1 MNSLPI
7 DDVLPALRDA
17 LANRHE
23 AVLEA
28 PPGAGK
34 TTRVPLAL
42 LNEPWLAGQT
52 ILMLEPRRLAARAA
66 AERLASELGEKVG
79 ETVGYRIRL
88 DSKVGP
94 NTRIEVVTEGILT
107 RRLQDDP
114 ALDGVGLL
122 IFDEYHERSL
132 DADLALAL
140 SLNGRDL
147 FRDEQPLKI
156 LLMSATLE
164 GERLAGLLDDAPI
177 LRSEGRMF
185 PVQMRWG
192 RPYQVGEFI
201 EPRLVQTIL
210 DALQDE
216 TGSVLVFLPGQAEIR
231 RVNQQL
237 ADALGDRSD
246 VLLCP
251 LHGEL
256 DLNAQRAAID
266 PAPAGK
272 RKVVLATNIAE
283 TSLTINGVRVVIDA
297 GLARVP
303 RFDPG
308 SGMTRLDTQRISR
321 ASATQR
327 AGRAGRLEPGV
338 CYRLWSE
345 DQHEGLAAYGS
356 AEILAA
362 DLAGLALQ
370 LARWGVTPA
379 QLVWLDVPPTAA
391 YAQAQDLLQRLGAL
405 NDDKLTAHGQK
416 MAELPAHPRI
426 AHLLLRGQD
435 LGLAVTACD
444 VAALLGERD
453 ILRGGGADL
462 HSRLALLSGEER
474 ARGSQGGVQRAK
486 QLARQYRGY
495 LRGRATQPV
504 ADPEHPRWLGALN
517 DDKLTAHG
525 QKMAELPAHP
535 RIAHLLLRG
544 QDLGLAATACDVAA
558 LLGERDILRGGGA
571 DLHSRLALLSG
582 EERARGTQG
591 GVQRAKQLA
600 RQYRGYL
607 RGRAT
612 QPVADPEHPRWLGAL
627 LALAYPDRVAQQ
639 RRPGGAEYRLANG
652 RAAVFA
658 EADSLMKQAW
668 LVIADLGSRQGQRE
682 ERIYL
687 AADFDPTLFDTV
699 LAEQVRNVDQ
709 LDWDERE
716 GVLRAERQRK
726 VGELVLSREPLS
738 GLDENAR
745 SQALVNLVRRKGL
758 ELLPWTPELR
768 QWQARVRLLRELDT
782 GKTSEWPDVSDS
794 ALLASLEHWLMPYL
808 GKVSRLSHFANLDI
822 SSYLHNL
829 LPWPLPQRLDELAP
843 QHLKVPSG
851 SSVRLDYSEHP
862 PILAVR
868 LQELFGLADTPR
880 IAGGRQVVKLHLL
893 SPARRPVQ
901 VTQDLANFWRST
913 YAEVKKDLKGRY
925 PKHYWPDDPLVA
937 EATAR
942 IKPRK

>member
-1 MNSLPI
+1 MICLPI
-7 DDVLPALRDA
+7 DEVLPALRQA
-17 LANRHE
+17 LRERHE

-42 LNEPWLAGQT
+42 LNEPWLAGQK
-52 ILMLEPRRLAARAA
+52 IVMLEPRRLAARAA

-107 RRLQDDP
+107 RRLQHDP
-114 ALDGVGLL
+114 ALEGVGLL
-122 IFDEYHERSL
+122 IFDEFHERSL

-140 SLNGRDL
+140 SLNGREL
-147 FRDEQPLKI
+147 FRDEQPLKL

-164 GERLAGLLDDAPI
+164 GERLSSVLDNAPVV
-177 LRSEGRMF
+177 RSEGRMY
-185 PVQMRWG
+185 PVALRWG
-192 RPYQVGEFI
+192 RPFVPGEFI
-201 EPRLVQTIL
+201 EPRVVQTVL
-210 DALQDE
+210 DAINDE
-216 TGSVLVFLPGQAEIR
+216 SGSLLVFLPGQAEIR

-237 ADALGDRSD
+237 AEALGSRSD
-246 VLLCP
+246 ILLCP

-256 DLNAQRAAID
+256 DLAAQRAAIE
-266 PAPAGK
+266 PAASGV

-283 TSLTINGVRVVIDA
+283 TSLTIDGVRVVIDA

-345 DQHEGLAAYGS
+345 DQHAQLAAYGS
-356 AEILAA
+356 AEILQA

-370 LARWGVTPA
+370 LARWGVTPHE
-379 QLVWLDVPPTAA
+379 LVWLDVPPAA
-391 YAQAQDLLQRLGAL
+391 SYAQAQQLLERLGAL
-405 NDDKLTAHGQK
+405 SNGKLTPHGEV

-426 AHLLLRGQD
+426 AHLLLRGQA
-435 LGLAVTACD
+435 LGLADMACD

-453 ILRGGGADL
+453 ILRGAGADV
-462 HSRLALLSGEER
+462 HSRLALLSGESR
-474 ARGSQGGVQRAK
+474 AARGGQGGVQRAK
-486 QLARQYRGY
+486 QLARQYRGM
-495 LRGRATQPV
+495 LRGKATQPV
-504 ADPEHPRWLGALN
+504 ADP
-517 DDKLTAHG
+517 D
-525 QKMAELPAHP
+525 
-535 RIAHLLLRG
+535 
-544 QDLGLAATACDVAA
+544 
-558 LLGERDILRGGGA
+558 
-571 DLHSRLALLSG
+571 
-582 EERARGTQG
+582 
-591 GVQRAKQLA
+591 
-600 RQYRGYL
+600 
-607 RGRAT
+607 
-612 QPVADPEHPRWLGAL
+612 HPRWLGAL

-639 RRPGGAEYRLANG
+639 RKSGGAEYRLANG
-652 RAAVFA
+652 RAALFGEV
-658 EADSLMKQAW
+658 DGLMKQPW

-687 AADFDPTLFDTV
+687 AAEFDPV
-699 LAEQVRNVDQ
+699 LLDGVLSEQVSVVDQ

-726 VGELVLSREPLS
+726 VGELVLSREPLT
-738 GLDENAR
+738 GLDEAAR
-745 SQALVNLVRRKGL
+745 TQALVSLVRRKGL

-768 QWQARVRLLRELDT
+768 QWQARVALLRQLDIESQ
-782 GKTSEWPDVSDS
+782 GQSEWPDVSDA
-794 ALLASLEHWLMPYL
+794 ALLATLEEWLAPYL
-808 GKVSRLSHFANLDI
+808 GRVTRLSHFANLDL
-822 SSYLHNL
+822 SSIVRNVLK
-829 LPWPLPQRLDELAP
+829 WPLPQRLDELAP
-843 QHLKVPSG
+843 HHITVPSG

-868 LQELFGLADTPR
+868 LQELFGLSDTPR
-880 IAGGRQVVKLHLL
+880 IAGGRQTVKLHLL

-937 EATAR
+937 QATAR
-942 IKPRK
+942 IKPRKG

>member
-1 MNSLPI
+1 MICLPI
-7 DDVLPALRDA
+7 DEVLPALRQA
-17 LANRHE
+17 LRERHE

-42 LNEPWLAGQT
+42 LNEPWLAGQK
-52 ILMLEPRRLAARAA
+52 IVMLEPRRLAARAA

-88 DSKVGP
+88 DSTVGP

-107 RRLQDDP
+107 RRLQHDP
-114 ALDGVGLL
+114 ALEGVGLL
-122 IFDEYHERSL
+122 IFDEFHERSL

-140 SLNGRDL
+140 SLNGREL
-147 FRDEQPLKI
+147 FRDEQPLKL

-164 GERLAGLLDDAPI
+164 GERLSSVLDNAPVV
-177 LRSEGRMF
+177 RSEGRMY
-185 PVQMRWG
+185 PVALRWG
-192 RPYQVGEFI
+192 RPFVPGEFI
-201 EPRLVQTIL
+201 EPRVVQTVL
-210 DALQDE
+210 DAINDE
-216 TGSVLVFLPGQAEIR
+216 SGSLLVFLPGQAEIR

-237 ADALGDRSD
+237 AEALGSRSD
-246 VLLCP
+246 ILLCP

-256 DLNAQRAAID
+256 DLAAQRAAIE
-266 PAPAGK
+266 PAASGV

-283 TSLTINGVRVVIDA
+283 TSLTIDGVRVVIDA

-345 DQHEGLAAYGS
+345 DQHAQLAAYGS
-356 AEILAA
+356 AEILQA

-370 LARWGVTPA
+370 LARWGVTPHE
-379 QLVWLDVPPTAA
+379 LVWLDVPPAA
-391 YAQAQDLLQRLGAL
+391 SYAQAQQLLERLGAL
-405 NDDKLTAHGQK
+405 SNGKLTPHGEA

-426 AHLLLRGQD
+426 AHLLLRGQA
-435 LGLAVTACD
+435 LGLADMACD

-453 ILRGGGADL
+453 ILRGAGADV
-462 HSRLALLSGEER
+462 HSRLALLSGESR
-474 ARGSQGGVQRAK
+474 AARGGQGGVQRAK
-486 QLARQYRGY
+486 QLARQYRGM
-495 LRGRATQPV
+495 LRGKATQPV
-504 ADPEHPRWLGALN
+504 ADP
-517 DDKLTAHG
+517 D
-525 QKMAELPAHP
+525 
-535 RIAHLLLRG
+535 
-544 QDLGLAATACDVAA
+544 
-558 LLGERDILRGGGA
+558 
-571 DLHSRLALLSG
+571 
-582 EERARGTQG
+582 
-591 GVQRAKQLA
+591 
-600 RQYRGYL
+600 
-607 RGRAT
+607 
-612 QPVADPEHPRWLGAL
+612 HPRWLGAL

-639 RRPGGAEYRLANG
+639 RKSGGAEYRLANG
-652 RAAVFA
+652 RAALFGEV
-658 EADSLMKQAW
+658 DGLMKQPW

-687 AADFDPTLFDTV
+687 AAEFDPV
-699 LAEQVRNVDQ
+699 LLDGVLSEQVSVVDQ

-726 VGELVLSREPLS
+726 VGELVLSREPLT
-738 GLDENAR
+738 GLDEAAR
-745 SQALVNLVRRKGL
+745 IQALVSLVRRKGL

-768 QWQARVRLLRELDT
+768 QWQARVALLRQLDIESQ
-782 GKTSEWPDVSDS
+782 GQSEWPDVSDA
-794 ALLASLEHWLMPYL
+794 ALLATLEEWLAPYL
-808 GKVSRLSHFANLDI
+808 GRVTRLSHFANLDL
-822 SSYLHNL
+822 SSIVRNVLK
-829 LPWPLPQRLDELAP
+829 WPLPQRLDELAP
-843 QHLKVPSG
+843 HHITVPSG

-868 LQELFGLADTPR
+868 LQELFGLSDTPR
-880 IAGGRQVVKLHLL
+880 IAGGRQTVKLHLL

-937 EATAR
+937 QATAR
-942 IKPRK
+942 IKPRKG

>member
-1 MNSLPI
+1 MISLPI
-7 DDVLPALRDA
+7 DAVVPDLRQA
-17 LANRHE
+17 LATRHE

-42 LNEPWLAGQT
+42 LDEPWLAGQS

-88 DSKVGP
+88 ESRVGP
-94 NTRIEVVTEGILT
+94 KTRIEVVTEGILT
-107 RRLQDDP
+107 RRLQEDP
-114 ALDGVGLL
+114 ALEGVGLL
-122 IFDEYHERSL
+122 IFDEFHERSL

-140 SLNGRDL
+140 TLNGREL
-147 FRDEQPLKI
+147 FRDEQPLKV

-164 GERLAGLLDDAPI
+164 GEKLSTLLDDAPVVS
-177 LRSEGRMF
+177 SEGRMY
-185 PVQMRWG
+185 PVTQRWG
-192 RPYQVGEFI
+192 RPFQVGEYI
-201 EPRLVQTIL
+201 EPRVVDSVLQAL
-210 DALQDE
+210 DDE
-216 TGSVLVFLPGQAEIR
+216 PGSLLVFLPGQAEIR
-231 RVNQQL
+231 RVHQQL
-237 ADALGDRSD
+237 LEALAGRPGI
-246 VLLCP
+246 LLCP

-256 DLNAQRAAID
+256 DLSAQRAAIE
-266 PAPAGK
+266 PAPPGM

-283 TSLTINGVRVVIDA
+283 TSLTIDGVRVVIDA

-345 DQHEGLAAYGS
+345 AQHEQLAAYGS
-356 AEILAA
+356 AEILQA

-370 LARWGVTPA
+370 LARWGVTPN
-379 QLVWLDVPPTAA
+379 QLRWLDIPPAAA
-391 YAQAQDLLQRLGAL
+391 YAQALDLLTRLGAL
-405 NDDKLTAHGQK
+405 APGAQGTLTAHGQA

-435 LGLAVTACD
+435 LGLANMACD

-462 HSRLALLSGEER
+462 HSRLALLSGESR
-474 ARGSQGGVQRAK
+474 AAKGGQGGVQRAR

-495 LRGRATQPV
+495 LRGKATAAV
-504 ADPEHPRWLGALN
+504 ADP
-517 DDKLTAHG
+517 D
-525 QKMAELPAHP
+525 
-535 RIAHLLLRG
+535 
-544 QDLGLAATACDVAA
+544 
-558 LLGERDILRGGGA
+558 
-571 DLHSRLALLSG
+571 
-582 EERARGTQG
+582 
-591 GVQRAKQLA
+591 
-600 RQYRGYL
+600 
-607 RGRAT
+607 
-612 QPVADPEHPRWLGAL
+612 HPRWLGAL

-639 RRPGGAEYRLANG
+639 RGAGGAQYRLANG
-652 RAAVFA
+652 RAAQFGEVDA
-658 EADSLMKQAW
+658 LMKEPW
-668 LVIADLGSRQGQRE
+668 LVVADLGSRQGQRE

-687 AADFDPTLFDTV
+687 AAEFDPALFDGV
-699 LAEQVRNVDQ
+699 LAEQVSCVDL

-726 VGELVLSREPLS
+726 VGELVLSSEPLT
-738 GLDENAR
+738 GLDESAR
-745 SQALVNLVRRKGL
+745 GRALLNLVRRKGL

-768 QWQARVRLLRELDT
+768 QWQARVSLLRQLDLSAQSQ
-782 GKTSEWPDVSDS
+782 SEWPDVSDA
-794 ALLASLEHWLMPYL
+794 ALLASLEDWLLPYL
-808 GKVSRLSHFANLDI
+808 GKVTRLSHFAQLDL
-822 SSYLHNL
+822 SSILRNH
-829 LPWPLPQRLDELAP
+829 LPWPLPQRLDEWAP
-843 QHLKVPSG
+843 SHLLVPSG
-851 SSVRLDYSEHP
+851 SSIRLDYSEQP

-868 LQELFGLADTPR
+868 LQELFGLAQTPR
-880 IAGGRQVVKLHLL
+880 IAAGRQEVKLHLL

-901 VTQDLANFWRST
+901 VTQDLANFWRTT

-942 IKPRK
+942 AKPRK

>member
-1 MNSLPI
+1 MISLPI
-7 DDVLPALRDA
+7 DNVLPALRQA
-17 LANRHE
+17 LGQRHE
-23 AVLEA
+23 VVLEA

-42 LNEPWLAGQT
+42 LDEPWLAGQR

-66 AERLASELGEKVG
+66 AERLASELGESVG

-94 NTRIEVVTEGILT
+94 RTRIEVVTEGILT
-107 RRLQDDP
+107 RRLQEDP

-122 IFDEYHERSL
+122 IFDEFHERSL

-147 FRDEQPLKI
+147 LRDEPPLKI
-156 LLMSATLE
+156 MLMSATLE
-164 GERLAGLLDDAPI
+164 GERLSALLGDAPVVS
-177 LRSEGRMF
+177 SEGRMY
-185 PVQMRWG
+185 PVDVRWG
-192 RPYQVGEFI
+192 RPFQPGEFI
-201 EPRLVQTIL
+201 EPRVVDTVHQ
-210 DALQDE
+210 ALADE
-216 TGSVLVFLPGQAEIR
+216 PGSLLVFLPGQAEIR
-231 RVNQQL
+231 RVHESLQ
-237 ADALGDRSD
+237 ASLGGRQDI
-246 VLLCP
+246 LLCP

-256 DLNAQRAAID
+256 ELSAQRAAID
-266 PAPAGK
+266 APAPGV

-283 TSLTINGVRVVIDA
+283 TSLTIDGVRVVIDA

-345 DQHEGLAAYGS
+345 AQHDQLAAYAS
-356 AEILAA
+356 AEILQA

-370 LARWGVTPA
+370 LTRWGVTPG
-379 QLVWLDVPPTAA
+379 QLSWLDQPPAAA
-391 YAQAQDLLQRLGAL
+391 YAQAQDLLLRLGAL
-405 NDDKLTAHGQK
+405 KPGQLLSLTAHGQA

-426 AHLLLRGQD
+426 AHLLLRGQA
-435 LGLAVTACD
+435 LGLAEMACD

-453 ILRGGGADL
+453 ILRGAGADL
-462 HSRLALLSGEER
+462 HSRLTLLSGETR
-474 ARGSQGGVQRAK
+474 ASRGGQGGVQRAR

-495 LRGRATQPV
+495 LRGKASSAVP
-504 ADPEHPRWLGALN
+504 
-517 DDKLTAHG
+517 
-525 QKMAELPAHP
+525 
-535 RIAHLLLRG
+535 
-544 QDLGLAATACDVAA
+544 
-558 LLGERDILRGGGA
+558 
-571 DLHSRLALLSG
+571 
-582 EERARGTQG
+582 
-591 GVQRAKQLA
+591 
-600 RQYRGYL
+600 
-607 RGRAT
+607 
-612 QPVADPEHPRWLGAL
+612 DPEHPRWLGAL

-639 RRPGGAEYRLANG
+639 RRAGGAEYRLANG
-652 RAAVFA
+652 RAALFGEVDA
-658 EADSLMKQAW
+658 LMKAPW
-668 LVIADLGSRQGQRE
+668 LVVADLGSRQGQRE

-687 AADFDPTLFDTV
+687 AAEFDPALFDGV
-699 LAEQVRNVDQ
+699 LAEQVERLDV

-726 VGELVLSREPLS
+726 VGELILAREPLT
-738 GLDENAR
+738 GLDDDAR
-745 SQALVNLVRRKGL
+745 ARALLDLVRRKGL

-768 QWQARVRLLRELDT
+768 QWQARVALLRQLDLAT
-782 GKTSEWPDVSDS
+782 GGDSEWPDLSDA
-794 ALLASLEHWLMPYL
+794 ALLAGLEQWLQPYL
-808 GKVSRLSHFANLDI
+808 GKVTRLSHFAQLDL
-822 SSYLHNL
+822 SSIVRNL
-829 LPWPLPQRLDELAP
+829 LPWPLPQRLDEWAP
-843 QHLKVPSG
+843 MHLSVPSG
-851 SSVRLDYSEHP
+851 SSIRLDYSEHP

-868 LQELFGLADTPR
+868 LQELFGLAETPR
-880 IAGGRQVVKLHLL
+880 IAQGRLQVKLHLL

-913 YAEVKKDLKGRY
+913 YSEVKKDLKGRY

-942 IKPRK
+942 AKPRK

>member
-7 DDVLPALRDA
+7 DEVLPALREA
-17 LANRHE
+17 LATRHE

-42 LNEPWLAGQT
+42 LNEPWLAGQR
-52 ILMLEPRRLAARAA
+52 ILMLEPRRLAARVA

-114 ALDGVGLL
+114 ALEGVGLL
-122 IFDEYHERSL
+122 IFDEFHERSL

-185 PVQMRWG
+185 PVDVRWG
-192 RPYQVGEFI
+192 RPFQPGEFI

-210 DALQDE
+210 EALNDE
-216 TGSVLVFLPGQAEIR
+216 SGSVLVFLPGQAEIR
-231 RVNQQL
+231 RVHQQL
-237 ADALGDRSD
+237 ADAVGERPEI
-246 VLLCP
+246 LLCP

-256 DLNAQRAAID
+256 DLAAQRAAIE
-266 PAPAGK
+266 PAPPGQ

-283 TSLTINGVRVVIDA
+283 TSLTIDGVRVVVDA

-338 CYRLWSE
+338 CYRLWSQ
-345 DQHEGLAAYGS
+345 DQHEQLAAYGS
-356 AEILAA
+356 AEILQA

-379 QLVWLDVPPTAA
+379 QLVWLDVPPGAA
-391 YAQAQDLLQRLGAL
+391 YAQAQDLLERLGAL
-405 NDDKLTAHGQK
+405 TAKAGEDWKLTAHGQA

-426 AHLLLRGQD
+426 AHLLLRGQA
-435 LGLAVTACD
+435 LGLANMACD

-462 HSRLALLSGEER
+462 HSRLVLLSGEER
-474 ARGSQGGVQRAK
+474 AARGAQGGVQRAR

-495 LRGRATQPV
+495 LRGQPSQAV
-504 ADPEHPRWLGALN
+504 ADP
-517 DDKLTAHG
+517 D
-525 QKMAELPAHP
+525 
-535 RIAHLLLRG
+535 
-544 QDLGLAATACDVAA
+544 
-558 LLGERDILRGGGA
+558 
-571 DLHSRLALLSG
+571 
-582 EERARGTQG
+582 
-591 GVQRAKQLA
+591 
-600 RQYRGYL
+600 
-607 RGRAT
+607 
-612 QPVADPEHPRWLGAL
+612 HPRWLGAL

-652 RAAVFA
+652 RAALFS
-658 EADSLMKQAW
+658 ETDSLMKQPW

-687 AADFDPTLFDTV
+687 AADFDPALFDSV
-699 LAEQVRNVDQ
+699 LAEQVRSVDQ

-726 VGELVLSREPLS
+726 VGELVLSREPLT
-738 GLDENAR
+738 GLDEAAR
-745 SQALVNLVRRKGL
+745 CQALVNLVRRKGL

-768 QWQARVRLLRELDT
+768 QWQARVALLRQLDLEAK
-782 GKTSEWPDVSDS
+782 GESQWPDVSDT
-794 ALLASLEHWLMPYL
+794 ALLKSLESWLLPYL
-808 GKVSRLSHFANLDI
+808 GKVSRLSHFANLELASI
-822 SSYLHNL
+822 VHNL

-843 QHLKVPSG
+843 HHLTVPSG
-851 SSVRLDYSEHP
+851 SSIRLDYSEQP

-868 LQELFGLADTPR
+868 LQELFGLAETPR

-942 IKPRK
+942 AKPRK

>member
-17 LANRHE
+17 LAIRHE

-122 IFDEYHERSL
+122 IFDEFHERSL

-140 SLNGRDL
+140 SLNGREL
-147 FRDEQPLKI
+147 FRDDQPLKI

-164 GERLAGLLDDAPI
+164 GERLAGLLGDAPI
-177 LRSEGRMF
+177 LRSEGRMY
-185 PVQMRWG
+185 PVEMRWG
-192 RPYQVGEFI
+192 RPFQPGEFI
-201 EPRLVQTIL
+201 EPRVVQTIL
-210 DALQDE
+210 DALNDE
-216 TGSVLVFLPGQAEIR
+216 TGSLLVFLPGQAEIR
-231 RVNQQL
+231 RVHQQV
-237 ADALGDRSD
+237 ADALGDGTQ

-256 DLNAQRAAID
+256 DLAAQRAAID

-308 SGMTRLDTQRISR
+308 SGMTRLDTQRISK

-338 CYRLWSE
+338 CYRLWSQ
-345 DQHEGLAAYGS
+345 DQHEQLAAYAS
-356 AEILAA
+356 AEILSA

-370 LARWGVTPA
+370 LGRWGVTPG

-391 YAQAQDLLQRLGAL
+391 YAQAQDLLDRLGAL
-405 NDDKLTAHGQK
+405 DGDALTRHGQA

-426 AHLLLRGQD
+426 AHLLLRGQA
-435 LGLAVTACD
+435 LGLAQMACD

-453 ILRGGGADL
+453 ILRGAGADL
-462 HSRLALLSGEER
+462 HSRLVLLSGEER
-474 ARGSQGGVQRAK
+474 AARGAQGGVQRAR

-495 LRGRATQPV
+495 LRGKTTAPV
-504 ADPEHPRWLGALN
+504 SDP
-517 DDKLTAHG
+517 D
-525 QKMAELPAHP
+525 
-535 RIAHLLLRG
+535 
-544 QDLGLAATACDVAA
+544 
-558 LLGERDILRGGGA
+558 
-571 DLHSRLALLSG
+571 
-582 EERARGTQG
+582 
-591 GVQRAKQLA
+591 
-600 RQYRGYL
+600 
-607 RGRAT
+607 
-612 QPVADPEHPRWLGAL
+612 HPRWLGAL

-639 RRPGGAEYRLANG
+639 RRAGGAEYRLANG
-652 RAAVFA
+652 RAALFA

-687 AADFDPTLFDTV
+687 AADFDPALFDSV
-699 LAEQVRNVDQ
+699 LAEQVRVVDQ

-716 GVLRAERQRK
+716 GLLRAERQRK
-726 VGELVLSREPLS
+726 VGELILSREPLT
-738 GLDENAR
+738 GLDESAR

-768 QWQARVRLLRELDT
+768 QWQARVALLRQLDLASK
-782 GKTSEWPDVSDS
+782 GESEWPDVSDV
-794 ALLASLEHWLMPYL
+794 ALLKSLEHWLMPYL
-808 GKVSRLSHFANLDI
+808 GKVSRLSHFGHLDL
-822 SSYLHNL
+822 SSIVRNL

-843 QHLKVPSG
+843 QHLSVPSG
-851 SSVRLDYSEHP
+851 SSIRLDYSEQP

-868 LQELFGLADTPR
+868 LQELFGLAETPR

-942 IKPRK
+942 IKPRKA

>member
-1 MNSLPI
+1 MISLPI
-7 DDVLPALRDA
+7 DEVLPALRQA
-17 LANRHE
+17 LRERHE

-42 LNEPWLAGQT
+42 LNEPWLAGQK

-94 NTRIEVVTEGILT
+94 DTRIEVVTEGILT
-107 RRLQDDP
+107 RRLQHDP
-114 ALDGVGLL
+114 ALEGVGLL
-122 IFDEYHERSL
+122 IFDEFHERSL

-140 SLNGRDL
+140 SLNGREL

-164 GERLAGLLDDAPI
+164 GERLASLLDDAPV
-177 LRSEGRMF
+177 LRSEGRMY
-185 PVQMRWG
+185 PVAMRWG
-192 RPYQVGEFI
+192 RPFVPGEFI
-201 EPRLVQTIL
+201 EPRVVQTVL
-210 DALQDE
+210 DAISDDS
-216 TGSVLVFLPGQAEIR
+216 GSLLVFLPGQAEIR
-231 RVNQQL
+231 RVHQQL
-237 ADALGDRSD
+237 ADALGSRSD
-246 VLLCP
+246 ILLCP

-256 DLNAQRAAID
+256 DLNAQRAAIE
-266 PAPAGK
+266 PAPAGM

-283 TSLTINGVRVVIDA
+283 TSLTIDGVRVVIDA

-345 DQHEGLAAYGS
+345 DQHAQLAAYSS
-356 AEILAA
+356 AEILQA

-370 LARWGVTPA
+370 LARWGVTPE
-379 QLVWLDVPPTAA
+379 QLIWLDLPPSAS
-391 YAQAQDLLQRLGAL
+391 YAQARQLLERLGAL
-405 NDDKLTAHGQK
+405 HTAKLTPHGEA

-426 AHLLLRGQD
+426 AHLLLRGQE
-435 LGLAVTACD
+435 LGLAEMASD

-453 ILRGGGADL
+453 ILRGAGADV
-462 HSRLALLSGEER
+462 HSRLALLQGESR
-474 ARGSQGGVQRAK
+474 GARGGQGGVQRAR

-495 LRGRATQPV
+495 LRGKATQPV
-504 ADPEHPRWLGALN
+504 ADP
-517 DDKLTAHG
+517 D
-525 QKMAELPAHP
+525 
-535 RIAHLLLRG
+535 
-544 QDLGLAATACDVAA
+544 
-558 LLGERDILRGGGA
+558 
-571 DLHSRLALLSG
+571 
-582 EERARGTQG
+582 
-591 GVQRAKQLA
+591 
-600 RQYRGYL
+600 
-607 RGRAT
+607 
-612 QPVADPEHPRWLGAL
+612 HPRWLGAL

-639 RRPGGAEYRLANG
+639 RKPGGAEYRLANG
-652 RAAVFA
+652 RAALFSEV
-658 EADSLMKQAW
+658 DGLMKHPW

-687 AADFDPTLFDTV
+687 AAELDPGLLDSV
-699 LAEQVRNVDQ
+699 LSEQVSVVDQ

-726 VGELVLSREPLS
+726 VGELVLSREPLT
-738 GLDENAR
+738 GLDAATR
-745 SQALVNLVRRKGL
+745 TGALVNLVRRKGL

-768 QWQARVRLLRELDT
+768 QWQARVMLLRQLDLAAQ
-782 GKTSEWPDVSDS
+782 GQSEWPDVSDA
-794 ALLASLEHWLMPYL
+794 ALLASLEDWLAPYL
-808 GKVSRLSHFANLDI
+808 ERVSRLSHFASLDLSGI
-822 SSYLHNL
+822 VHNL
-829 LPWPLPQRLDELAP
+829 LKWPLPQRLDELAP
-843 QHLKVPSG
+843 HHIKVPSG
-851 SSVRLDYSEHP
+851 SSVRLDYSEYP

-913 YAEVKKDLKGRY
+913 YSEVKKDLKGRY
-925 PKHYWPDDPLVA
+925 PKHYWPDDPLIA
-937 EATAR
+937 EPTAR
-942 IKPRK
+942 IKPRKS

>member
-1 MNSLPI
+1 MISLPI
-7 DDVLPALRDA
+7 DAVLPELRDA
-17 LANRHE
+17 LATRHE

-42 LNEPWLAGQT
+42 LHEPWLAGQS

-114 ALDGVGLL
+114 ALEGVGLL
-122 IFDEYHERSL
+122 IFDEFHGRSL

-140 SLNGRDL
+140 SLNGREL
-147 FRDEQPLKI
+147 LRDDQPLKI

-164 GERLAGLLDDAPI
+164 GERLSTLLDDAPVV
-177 LRSEGRMF
+177 RSEGRMF
-185 PVQMRWG
+185 PVAMQWG
-192 RPYQVGEFI
+192 RPFQPGEFI
-201 EPRLVQTIL
+201 EPRVVQTVL
-210 DALQDE
+210 DALNDQ
-216 TGSVLVFLPGQAEIR
+216 TGSLLVFLPGQAEIR

-237 ADALGDRSD
+237 AEALEGRTD

-256 DLNAQRAAID
+256 DLNAQRAAIE
-266 PAPAGK
+266 PAPPGK

-283 TSLTINGVRVVIDA
+283 TSLTIDGVRVVIDA

-338 CYRLWSE
+338 CYRLWSQA
-345 DQHEGLAAYGS
+345 QHEQLAAYGA
-356 AEILAA
+356 AEILQA

-370 LARWGVTPA
+370 LARWGVAPG
-379 QLVWLDVPPTAA
+379 QLVWLDTPPAAA
-391 YAQAQDLLQRLGAL
+391 YGQAQDLLGRLGAL
-405 NDDKLTAHGQK
+405 SGTSGTERKLTPHGQA
-416 MAELPAHPRI
+416 MAGLPAHPRI
-426 AHLLLRGQD
+426 AHLLLRGQAWG
-435 LGLAVTACD
+435 LGSLACD

-453 ILRGGGADL
+453 ILRGAGADL
-462 HSRLALLSGEER
+462 HSRLNLLSGSER
-474 ARGSQGGVQRAK
+474 ATRAGQGGVQRAK
-486 QLARQYRGY
+486 QLARQYRSY
-495 LRGRATQPV
+495 LRG
-504 ADPEHPRWLGALN
+504 
-517 DDKLTAHG
+517 
-525 QKMAELPAHP
+525 
-535 RIAHLLLRG
+535 
-544 QDLGLAATACDVAA
+544 AASDAV
-558 LLGERDILRGGGA
+558 
-571 DLHSRLALLSG
+571 S
-582 EERARGTQG
+582 
-591 GVQRAKQLA
+591 
-600 RQYRGYL
+600 
-607 RGRAT
+607 
-612 QPVADPEHPRWLGAL
+612 DPEHPRWLGAL

-639 RRPGGAEYRLANG
+639 RREGGAEYRLANG
-652 RAAVFA
+652 RAALFA
-658 EADSLMKQAW
+658 EADALMKEPW
-668 LVIADLGSRQGQRE
+668 LVVADLGSRQGQRE

-687 AADFDPTLFDTV
+687 AAGFDPTLFDSV
-699 LAEQVRNVDQ
+699 LAEQVTILDQ

-716 GVLRAERQRK
+716 GVLRAERQRR
-726 VGELVLSREPLS
+726 VGELILSREPLP
-738 GLDENAR
+738 GLDDAAR
-745 SQALVNLVRRKGL
+745 GQALLGLVRRKGL

-768 QWQARVRLLRELDT
+768 QWQARVGLLRQLDLQQQAS
-782 GKTSEWPDVSDS
+782 SEWPDVHDA
-794 ALLASLEHWLMPYL
+794 ALLDSLESWLLPYI
-808 GKVSRLSHFANLDI
+808 GKVSRLSHFGNLDL
-822 SSYLHNL
+822 SSILHNL
-829 LPWPLPQRLDELAP
+829 LPWPLPQRLDEQAP
-843 QHLKVPSG
+843 HHVSVPSG
-851 SSVRLDYSEHP
+851 SSIRLDYSEHP

-880 IAGGRQVVKLHLL
+880 IANGRQIVKLHLL

-942 IKPRK
+942 VKPRK

>member
-1 MNSLPI
+1 MISLPI
-7 DDVLPALRDA
+7 DEVLPALREA
-17 LANRHE
+17 LATRHE

-94 NTRIEVVTEGILT
+94 ATRIEVVTEGILT
-107 RRLQDDP
+107 RRLQEDP
-114 ALDGVGLL
+114 ALEGVGLL

-140 SLNGRDL
+140 SLNGREL

-164 GERLAGLLDDAPI
+164 GERLASLLNDAPI
-177 LRSEGRMF
+177 LRSEGRMY
-185 PVQMRWG
+185 PVAMRWG
-192 RPYQVGEFI
+192 RPFQPGEFI
-201 EPRLVQTIL
+201 EPRLVQTVL
-210 DALQDE
+210 EALNDE
-216 TGSVLVFLPGQAEIR
+216 TGSLLVFLPGQAEIR
-231 RVNQQL
+231 RVHQQL
-237 ADALGDRSD
+237 ADALGERST

-256 DLNAQRAAID
+256 DLAAQRAAID
-266 PAPAGK
+266 PAPAGQ

-283 TSLTINGVRVVIDA
+283 TSLTIDGVRVVIDA

-338 CYRLWSE
+338 CYRLWSQ
-345 DQHEGLAAYGS
+345 DQHEQLAAYAS
-356 AEILAA
+356 AEILSA

-370 LARWGVTPA
+370 LGRWGVTPG
-379 QLVWLDVPPTAA
+379 QLVWLDVPPAAA
-391 YAQAQDLLQRLGAL
+391 YAQAQDLLERLGAL
-405 NDDKLTAHGQK
+405 QGSSPQDWQLTRHGQA

-426 AHLLLRGQD
+426 AHLLLRGQA
-435 LGLAVTACD
+435 LGLANMACD

-453 ILRGGGADL
+453 ILRGAGADL
-462 HSRLALLSGEER
+462 HSRLVLLSGEER
-474 ARGSQGGVQRAK
+474 AARGAQGGVQRAR

-495 LRGRATQPV
+495 LRGKPEQPV
-504 ADPEHPRWLGALN
+504 ADP
-517 DDKLTAHG
+517 
-525 QKMAELPAHP
+525 Q
-535 RIAHLLLRG
+535 
-544 QDLGLAATACDVAA
+544 
-558 LLGERDILRGGGA
+558 
-571 DLHSRLALLSG
+571 
-582 EERARGTQG
+582 
-591 GVQRAKQLA
+591 
-600 RQYRGYL
+600 
-607 RGRAT
+607 
-612 QPVADPEHPRWLGAL
+612 HPRWLGAL

-639 RRPGGAEYRLANG
+639 RRAGGAEYRLANG
-652 RAAVFA
+652 RAALFA
-658 EADSLMKQAW
+658 EADSLMKQGW

-687 AADFDPTLFDTV
+687 AADFDPALFDSV
-699 LAEQVRNVDQ
+699 LAEQVRCVDQ

-726 VGELVLSREPLS
+726 VGEMVLSREPLT
-738 GLDENAR
+738 GLDEAAR

-768 QWQARVRLLRELDT
+768 QWQARVALLRQLDLDQQ
-782 GKTSEWPDVSDS
+782 GDSSWPDVSDG
-794 ALLASLEHWLMPYL
+794 ALLKSLEHWLMPYL
-808 GKVSRLSHFANLDI
+808 GRVSRLSHFANLDL
-822 SSYLHNL
+822 SSIVHNL

-843 QHLKVPSG
+843 HHLSVPSG
-851 SSVRLDYSEHP
+851 SSIRLDYSEQP

-868 LQELFGLADTPR
+868 LQELFGLAETPR

-942 IKPRK
+942 AKPRKS

>member
-1 MNSLPI
+1 MISLPI
-7 DDVLPALRDA
+7 DAVLPALRQA
-17 LANRHE
+17 LSTRHE

-42 LNEPWLAGQT
+42 LEETWLAGQT

-88 DSKVGP
+88 ESKVGP
-94 NTRIEVVTEGILT
+94 KTRIEVVTEGILT

-114 ALDGVGLL
+114 ALEGVGLL
-122 IFDEYHERSL
+122 IFDEFHERSL

-140 SLNGRDL
+140 SLNGREL
-147 FRDEQPLKI
+147 FRDDQPLKI

-164 GERLAGLLDDAPI
+164 GERLAALLDDAPVV
-177 LRSEGRMF
+177 RSDGRMF
-185 PVQMRWG
+185 SVTMQWG
-192 RPYQVGEFI
+192 RPFQPGEFV
-201 EPRLVQTIL
+201 EPRVVQTVL
-210 DALQDE
+210 DAL
-216 TGSVLVFLPGQAEIR
+216 GSESGSLLVFLPGQAEIR

-237 ADALGDRSD
+237 ADALGERDD
-246 VLLCP
+246 ILLCP

-256 DLNAQRAAID
+256 DLSAQRAAIE
-266 PAPAGK
+266 PAPKGT

-283 TSLTINGVRVVIDA
+283 TSLTIDGVRVVIDA

-308 SGMTRLDTQRISR
+308 SGMTRLETQRISR

-345 DQHEGLAAYGS
+345 AQHDQLAAYGT
-356 AEILAA
+356 AEILQA

-379 QLVWLDVPPTAA
+379 QLVWLDVPPAAA
-391 YAQAQDLLQRLGAL
+391 YAQAQDLLVRLEAL
-405 NDDKLTAHGQK
+405 SSQPEQPRSLTPHGQA

-426 AHLLLRGQD
+426 AHLLLRGHA
-435 LGLAVTACD
+435 LGLGDLASD

-453 ILRGGGADL
+453 ILRGAGADL
-462 HSRLALLSGEER
+462 HSRLTLLAGTER
-474 ARGSQGGVQRAK
+474 AARGAQGGVQRAK

-495 LRGRATQPV
+495 LRGKAESPV
-504 ADPEHPRWLGALN
+504 IDP
-517 DDKLTAHG
+517 D
-525 QKMAELPAHP
+525 
-535 RIAHLLLRG
+535 
-544 QDLGLAATACDVAA
+544 
-558 LLGERDILRGGGA
+558 
-571 DLHSRLALLSG
+571 
-582 EERARGTQG
+582 
-591 GVQRAKQLA
+591 
-600 RQYRGYL
+600 
-607 RGRAT
+607 
-612 QPVADPEHPRWLGAL
+612 HPRWLGAL

-652 RAAVFA
+652 RAALFA
-658 EADSLMKQAW
+658 EADALMKQAW
-668 LVIADLGSRQGQRE
+668 IVVADLGSRQGQRE

-687 AADFDPTLFDTV
+687 AAEFDPALFDSV
-699 LAEQVRNVDQ
+699 LTEQVTLLDQ
-709 LDWDERE
+709 IDWDERE
-716 GVLRAERQRK
+716 GVFRAERQRK
-726 VGELVLSREPLS
+726 VGELIFSREPLT
-738 GLDENAR
+738 GLDEATR
-745 SQALVNLVRRKGL
+745 SRALLALVRRKGL

-768 QWQARVRLLRELDT
+768 QWQARVALLRQLDLE
-782 GKTSEWPDVSDS
+782 KQPSSEWPDVCD
-794 ALLASLEHWLMPYL
+794 ASLLDTLESWLQPYL
-808 GKVSRLSHFANLDI
+808 GKVTRLSHFGNLDL
-822 SSYLHNL
+822 SSILRNL

-843 QHLKVPSG
+843 HHLSVPSG

-880 IAGGRQVVKLHLL
+880 IANGRQVVKLHLL

-942 IKPRK
+942 VKPRGT

>member
-1 MNSLPI
+1 MISLPI
-7 DDVLPALRDA
+7 DEVLPALRQA
-17 LANRHE
+17 LRERHE

-42 LNEPWLAGQT
+42 LNEPWLAGQK

-94 NTRIEVVTEGILT
+94 ATRIEVVTEGILT
-107 RRLQDDP
+107 RRLQHDP
-114 ALDGVGLL
+114 ALEGVGLL
-122 IFDEYHERSL
+122 IFDEFHERSL

-140 SLNGRDL
+140 SLNGREL

-164 GERLAGLLDDAPI
+164 GERLASLLDDAPV
-177 LRSEGRMF
+177 LRSEGRMY
-185 PVQMRWG
+185 PVAMRWG
-192 RPYQVGEFI
+192 RPFVPGEFI
-201 EPRLVQTIL
+201 EPRVVQTVL
-210 DALQDE
+210 DAISDDS
-216 TGSVLVFLPGQAEIR
+216 GSLLVFLPGQAEIR
-231 RVNQQL
+231 RVHQQL
-237 ADALGDRSD
+237 ADALGSRSD
-246 VLLCP
+246 ILLCP

-256 DLNAQRAAID
+256 DLNAQRAAIE
-266 PAPAGK
+266 PAPAGM

-283 TSLTINGVRVVIDA
+283 TSLTIDGVRVVIDA

-345 DQHEGLAAYGS
+345 DQHAQLAAYSS
-356 AEILAA
+356 AEILQA

-370 LARWGVTPA
+370 LARWGVTPE
-379 QLVWLDVPPTAA
+379 QLIWLDLPPSAS
-391 YAQAQDLLQRLGAL
+391 YAQARQLLERLGAL
-405 NDDKLTAHGQK
+405 HTAKLTPHGEA

-426 AHLLLRGQD
+426 AHLLLRGQE
-435 LGLAVTACD
+435 LGLAEMASD

-453 ILRGGGADL
+453 ILRGAGADV
-462 HSRLALLSGEER
+462 HSRLALLQGESR
-474 ARGSQGGVQRAK
+474 GARGGQGSVQRAR

-495 LRGRATQPV
+495 LRGKATQPV
-504 ADPEHPRWLGALN
+504 ADP
-517 DDKLTAHG
+517 D
-525 QKMAELPAHP
+525 
-535 RIAHLLLRG
+535 
-544 QDLGLAATACDVAA
+544 
-558 LLGERDILRGGGA
+558 
-571 DLHSRLALLSG
+571 
-582 EERARGTQG
+582 
-591 GVQRAKQLA
+591 
-600 RQYRGYL
+600 
-607 RGRAT
+607 
-612 QPVADPEHPRWLGAL
+612 HPRWLGAL

-639 RRPGGAEYRLANG
+639 RKPGGAEYRLANG
-652 RAAVFA
+652 RAALFSEV
-658 EADSLMKQAW
+658 DGLMKHPW

-687 AADFDPTLFDTV
+687 AAELDPGLLDSV
-699 LAEQVRNVDQ
+699 LSEQVSVVDQ

-726 VGELVLSREPLS
+726 VGELVLSREPLT
-738 GLDENAR
+738 GLDAAAR
-745 SQALVNLVRRKGL
+745 TGALVNLVRRKGL

-768 QWQARVRLLRELDT
+768 QWQARVMLLRQLDLAAQ
-782 GKTSEWPDVSDS
+782 GQSEWPDVSDA
-794 ALLASLEHWLMPYL
+794 ALLASLEDWLAPYL
-808 GKVSRLSHFANLDI
+808 ERVSRLSHFASLDLSGI
-822 SSYLHNL
+822 VHNL
-829 LPWPLPQRLDELAP
+829 LKWPLPQRLDELAP
-843 QHLKVPSG
+843 HHIKVPSG
-851 SSVRLDYSEHP
+851 SSVRLDYSEYP

-913 YAEVKKDLKGRY
+913 YSEVKKDLKGRY
-925 PKHYWPDDPLVA
+925 PKHYWPDDPLIA
-937 EATAR
+937 EPTAR
-942 IKPRK
+942 IKPRKP

>member
-1 MNSLPI
+1 MKSLPI
-7 DDVLPALRDA
+7 DAVLPALRAA
-17 LANRHE
+17 LSLRHE

-42 LNEPWLAGQT
+42 LDEPWLAGQR

-66 AERLASELGEKVG
+66 AERLASELGEQVG
-79 ETVGYRIRL
+79 QTVGYRIRL

-107 RRLQDDP
+107 RRLQADP

-122 IFDEYHERSL
+122 IFDEFHERSL

-140 SLNGRDL
+140 SLNGREL
-147 FRDEQPLKI
+147 LRDEPPLKI

-164 GERLAGLLDDAPI
+164 GERLSSLLDDAPVVS
-177 LRSEGRMF
+177 SEGRMY
-185 PVQMRWG
+185 PVDVRWG
-192 RPYQVGEFI
+192 RPFQAGEFI
-201 EPRLVQTIL
+201 EPRVV
-210 DALQDE
+210 DAVLQAIADE
-216 TGSVLVFLPGQAEIR
+216 SGSVLVFLPGQAEIR
-231 RVNQQL
+231 RVHQSLQE
-237 ADALGDRSD
+237 ALGDRRD
-246 VLLCP
+246 ILLCP

-266 PAPAGK
+266 TPAAGL

-283 TSLTINGVRVVIDA
+283 TSLTIDGVRVVVDV

-345 DQHEGLAAYGS
+345 AQHEQLAAYGA
-356 AEILAA
+356 AEILQA

-370 LARWGVTPA
+370 LSRWGVTPE
-379 QLVWLDVPPTAA
+379 QLRWLDQPPAAA
-391 YAQAQDLLQRLGAL
+391 YGQALDLLRRLGAFKADSQDSL
-405 NDDKLTAHGQK
+405 SAHGQA

-435 LGLAVTACD
+435 LGLADMACD

-462 HSRLALLSGEER
+462 HSRLALLSGETR
-474 ARGSQGGVQRAK
+474 AAKGGQGGVKRAR

-495 LRGRATQPV
+495 LRGKATSAV
-504 ADPEHPRWLGALN
+504 ADP
-517 DDKLTAHG
+517 D
-525 QKMAELPAHP
+525 
-535 RIAHLLLRG
+535 
-544 QDLGLAATACDVAA
+544 
-558 LLGERDILRGGGA
+558 
-571 DLHSRLALLSG
+571 HS
-582 EERARGTQG
+582 
-591 GVQRAKQLA
+591 
-600 RQYRGYL
+600 
-607 RGRAT
+607 
-612 QPVADPEHPRWLGAL
+612 RWLGAL
-627 LALAYPDRVAQQ
+627 LALAYPDRVGQQ
-639 RRPGGAEYRLANG
+639 RRAGGAEYRLANG
-652 RAAVFA
+652 RAALFG
-658 EADSLMKQAW
+658 EADALMKHSW

-687 AADFDPTLFDTV
+687 AADFDPALFDGV
-699 LAEQVRNVDQ
+699 LAEQVRSLDI

-716 GVLRAERQRK
+716 NVLRAERQRK
-726 VGELVLSREPLS
+726 VGELVLSREPLT
-738 GLDENAR
+738 GLDEDAR
-745 SQALVNLVRRKGL
+745 AKALLELVRRKGL
-758 ELLPWTPELR
+758 ELLSWTPELR
-768 QWQARVRLLRELDT
+768 QWQARVALLRQLDLAT
-782 GKTSEWPDVSDS
+782 LGESEWPDLSD
-794 ALLASLEHWLMPYL
+794 ATLLASLSHWLQPYL
-808 GKVSRLSHFANLDI
+808 GKVTRLSHFAQLDL
-822 SSYLHNL
+822 SSILRNL
-829 LPWPLPQRLDELAP
+829 LPWPLPQRLDEQAP
-843 QHLKVPSG
+843 VHLSVPSG
-851 SSVRLDYSEHP
+851 SNIRLDYSETP

-868 LQELFGLADTPR
+868 LQELFGLAETPR
-880 IAGGRQVVKLHLL
+880 IAQGRQQVLLHLL

-942 IKPRK
+942 AKPRK

>member
-1 MNSLPI
+1 MISLPI
-7 DDVLPALRDA
+7 DDVLPALRET
-17 LANRHE
+17 LASRHE

-42 LNEPWLAGQT
+42 LNEAWLAGQT
-52 ILMLEPRRLAARAA
+52 IVMLEPRRLAARAA
-66 AERLASELGEKVG
+66 AERLASELGEQVG

-94 NTRIEVVTEGILT
+94 KTRIEVVTEGILT

-114 ALDGVGLL
+114 ALEGVGLL
-122 IFDEYHERSL
+122 IFDEFHERSL

-140 SLNGRDL
+140 SLNGREL
-147 FRDEQPLKI
+147 FRAEQPLKI

-177 LRSEGRMF
+177 LRSEGRMY
-185 PVQMRWG
+185 PVTMRWG
-192 RPYQVGEFI
+192 RPFQPGEYI
-201 EPRLVQTIL
+201 DQRVTQTVL
-210 DALQDE
+210 EALHDE
-216 TGSVLVFLPGQAEIR
+216 TGSLLVFLPGQAEIR
-231 RVNQQL
+231 RVHQQL
-237 ADALGDRSD
+237 ADAIGERKD

-266 PAPAGK
+266 PAPPGQ

-308 SGMTRLDTQRISR
+308 SGMTRLDTQRISK

-338 CYRLWSE
+338 CYRLWSQ
-345 DQHEGLAAYGS
+345 DQHEQLAAYGS
-356 AEILAA
+356 AEILSA
-362 DLAGLALQ
+362 DLASLALQ
-370 LARWGVTPA
+370 LGRWGVTPGE
-379 QLVWLDVPPTAA
+379 LVWLDVPPAAA

-405 NDDKLTAHGQK
+405 HGDTLTTHGQA

-426 AHLLLRGQD
+426 AHLLLRGQA
-435 LGLAVTACD
+435 LGLAAMACD

-453 ILRGGGADL
+453 ILRGAGADL
-462 HSRLALLSGEER
+462 HSRLVLLSGEER
-474 ARGSQGGVQRAK
+474 AGRGTQGGVQRAR

-495 LRGRATQPV
+495 LRGKASEPV
-504 ADPEHPRWLGALN
+504 KDA
-517 DDKLTAHG
+517 
-525 QKMAELPAHP
+525 
-535 RIAHLLLRG
+535 
-544 QDLGLAATACDVAA
+544 
-558 LLGERDILRGGGA
+558 
-571 DLHSRLALLSG
+571 
-582 EERARGTQG
+582 
-591 GVQRAKQLA
+591 
-600 RQYRGYL
+600 
-607 RGRAT
+607 
-612 QPVADPEHPRWLGAL
+612 EHPRWLGAL

-639 RRPGGAEYRLANG
+639 RRSGGAEFRLANG
-652 RAAVFA
+652 RAALFA
-658 EADSLMKQAW
+658 EADSLMKHEW
-668 LVIADLGSRQGQRE
+668 IVIADLGSRQGQRE

-687 AADFDPTLFDTV
+687 AADFDPALFDSV
-699 LAEQVRNVDQ
+699 LAEQVRSVDQ

-726 VGELVLSREPLS
+726 VGELILSREPLT

-758 ELLPWTPELR
+758 ELLPWTSELR
-768 QWQARVRLLRELDT
+768 QWQARVAMLRQLDLST
-782 GKTSEWPDVSDS
+782 QDDSQWPDVSDA
-794 ALLASLEHWLMPYL
+794 ALLNTLEDWLMPYL
-808 GKVSRLSHFANLDI
+808 GKVARLSHFANLDLSNI
-822 SSYLHNL
+822 VRNL
-829 LPWPLPQRLDELAP
+829 LPWPLPQKLDELAP
-843 QHLKVPSG
+843 HHLSVPSG
-851 SSVRLDYSEHP
+851 SSIRLDYSEHP

-942 IKPRK
+942 AKPRGT

>member
-1 MNSLPI
+1 MISLPI
-7 DDVLPALRDA
+7 DEVLPALRQA
-17 LANRHE
+17 LRERHE

-42 LNEPWLAGQT
+42 LNEPWLAGQR
-52 ILMLEPRRLAARAA
+52 IVMLEPRRLAARAA

-94 NTRIEVVTEGILT
+94 TTRIEVVTEGILT
-107 RRLQDDP
+107 RRLQEDP
-114 ALDGVGLL
+114 ALEGVGLL
-122 IFDEYHERSL
+122 IFDEFHERSL

-140 SLNGRDL
+140 SLNGREL

-164 GERLAGLLDDAPI
+164 GERLASLLDDAPV
-177 LRSEGRMF
+177 LRSEGRMY
-185 PVQMRWG
+185 PVAMRWG
-192 RPYQVGEFI
+192 RPFVPGEFI
-201 EPRLVQTIL
+201 EPRVVQTVL
-210 DALQDE
+210 DAIHDE

-231 RVNQQL
+231 RVTQQL
-237 ADALGDRSD
+237 ADALGQRSD
-246 VLLCP
+246 IALCP

-256 DLNAQRAAID
+256 DLAAQRAAIE
-266 PAPAGK
+266 PAPSGT

-283 TSLTINGVRVVIDA
+283 TSLTIDGVRVVIDA

-345 DQHEGLAAYGS
+345 DQHAQLAAYGS
-356 AEILAA
+356 AEILQA

-370 LARWGVTPA
+370 LARWGVTPE
-379 QLVWLDVPPTAA
+379 QLTWLDVPPAA
-391 YAQAQDLLQRLGAL
+391 SYAQAQQLLERLGAL
-405 NDDKLTAHGQK
+405 GGPKLTAHGEA
-416 MAELPAHPRI
+416 MAQLPAHPRI
-426 AHLLLRGQD
+426 AHLLLRGHD
-435 LGLAVTACD
+435 LGLAAMACD

-453 ILRGGGADL
+453 ILRGAGADV
-462 HSRLALLSGEER
+462 HSRLALLSGESR
-474 ARGSQGGVQRAK
+474 AARGGQGGVQRAR
-486 QLARQYRGY
+486 QLARQYQGY
-495 LRGRATQPV
+495 LRGKPAQPV
-504 ADPEHPRWLGALN
+504 ADT
-517 DDKLTAHG
+517 D
-525 QKMAELPAHP
+525 
-535 RIAHLLLRG
+535 
-544 QDLGLAATACDVAA
+544 
-558 LLGERDILRGGGA
+558 
-571 DLHSRLALLSG
+571 HS
-582 EERARGTQG
+582 
-591 GVQRAKQLA
+591 
-600 RQYRGYL
+600 
-607 RGRAT
+607 
-612 QPVADPEHPRWLGAL
+612 RWLGAL
-627 LALAYPDRVAQQ
+627 LALAYPDRIAQQ
-639 RRPGGAEYRLANG
+639 RKPGGAEYRLANG
-652 RAAVFA
+652 RAALFSEV
-658 EADSLMKQAW
+658 DGLMKQPW
-668 LVIADLGSRQGQRE
+668 LVVADLGSRQGQRE

-687 AADFDPTLFDTV
+687 AAEFDPALLDGV
-699 LAEQVRNVDQ
+699 LSEQVSVVNQ

-726 VGELVLSREPLS
+726 VGELVLSREPLT
-738 GLDENAR
+738 GLDEASR
-745 SQALVNLVRRKGL
+745 TQALVNLVRRKGL

-768 QWQARVRLLRELDT
+768 QWQARVALLRQLDVSNQ
-782 GKTSEWPDVSDS
+782 GQSEWPDVSDA
-794 ALLASLEHWLMPYL
+794 ALLAELEDWLGPYV
-808 GKVSRLSHFANLDI
+808 GRVSRLSHFANLDL
-822 SSYLHNL
+822 SSIVHNL
-829 LPWPLPQRLDELAP
+829 LKWPLPQRLDELAP
-843 QHLKVPSG
+843 QHIKVPSS

-942 IKPRK
+942 AKPRKS

>member
-1 MNSLPI
+1 MISLPI
-7 DDVLPALRDA
+7 DEVLPALRLA
-17 LANRHE
+17 LAERHE

-42 LNEPWLAGQT
+42 LNEPWLAGQK

-88 DSKVGP
+88 ESKVGP

-107 RRLQDDP
+107 RRLQHDP
-114 ALDGVGLL
+114 ALEGVGLL
-122 IFDEYHERSL
+122 IFDEFHERSL

-140 SLNGRDL
+140 SLNGREL

-164 GERLAGLLDDAPI
+164 GERLASLLDDAPI
-177 LRSEGRMF
+177 LRSEGRMY
-185 PVQMRWG
+185 PVAMRWG
-192 RPYQVGEFI
+192 RPFVPGEFI
-201 EPRLVQTIL
+201 EPRVVQTVL
-210 DALQDE
+210 DAINDE
-216 TGSVLVFLPGQAEIR
+216 SGSLLVFLPGQAEIR

-237 ADALGDRSD
+237 ADALGSRSD
-246 VLLCP
+246 ILLCP

-256 DLNAQRAAID
+256 DLAAQRAAIE
-266 PAPAGK
+266 PAPKGL

-283 TSLTINGVRVVIDA
+283 TSLTIDGVRVVIDA

-345 DQHEGLAAYGS
+345 DQHAQLAAYGS
-356 AEILAA
+356 AEILQA

-370 LARWGVTPA
+370 LARWGVTPE
-379 QLVWLDVPPTAA
+379 QLIWLDVPPSAS
-391 YAQAQDLLQRLGAL
+391 YAQARQLLERLGAL
-405 NDDKLTAHGQK
+405 HGAKLTAHGEA

-426 AHLLLRGQD
+426 AHLLIRGQD
-435 LGLAVTACD
+435 LGLAEMACD

-453 ILRGGGADL
+453 ILRGAGADV
-462 HSRLALLSGEER
+462 HSRLALLSGESR
-474 ARGSQGGVQRAK
+474 VARGGQGGVQRAR

-495 LRGRATQPV
+495 LRGKATQPV
-504 ADPEHPRWLGALN
+504 ADP
-517 DDKLTAHG
+517 D
-525 QKMAELPAHP
+525 
-535 RIAHLLLRG
+535 
-544 QDLGLAATACDVAA
+544 
-558 LLGERDILRGGGA
+558 
-571 DLHSRLALLSG
+571 
-582 EERARGTQG
+582 
-591 GVQRAKQLA
+591 
-600 RQYRGYL
+600 
-607 RGRAT
+607 
-612 QPVADPEHPRWLGAL
+612 HPRWLGAL

-639 RRPGGAEYRLANG
+639 RKPGGAEYRLANG
-652 RAAVFA
+652 RAALFSEV
-658 EADSLMKQAW
+658 DGLMKQPW

-687 AADFDPTLFDTV
+687 AAEFDPGLLDNV
-699 LAEQVRNVDQ
+699 LSEQVSVVDQ

-726 VGELVLSREPLS
+726 VGELVLSREPLN
-738 GLDENAR
+738 GLDEAAR
-745 SQALVNLVRRKGL
+745 TQALVNLVRRKGL

-768 QWQARVRLLRELDT
+768 QWQARVALLRQLDLLAQ
-782 GKTSEWPDVSDS
+782 GQSEWPDVSDG
-794 ALLASLEHWLMPYL
+794 ALLAGLEDWLGPYL
-808 GKVSRLSHFANLDI
+808 GRVSRLSHFANLDL
-822 SSYLHNL
+822 SSSVHNL
-829 LPWPLPQRLDELAP
+829 LKWPLPQRLEELAP
-843 QHLKVPSG
+843 HHIKVPSG

-901 VTQDLANFWRST
+901 VTQDLANFWKST
-913 YAEVKKDLKGRY
+913 YDEVKKDLKGRY
-925 PKHYWPDDPLVA
+925 PKHFWPDDPLVA
-937 EATAR
+937 QATAR
-942 IKPRK
+942 VKPKGT

>member
-1 MNSLPI
+1 MISLPI
-7 DDVLPALRDA
+7 DAVLPALREA
-17 LANRHE
+17 LENRDE

-107 RRLQDDP
+107 RRLQADP
-114 ALDGVGLL
+114 ALAGVGLL
-122 IFDEYHERSL
+122 VFDEFHERSL

-140 SLNGRDL
+140 SLNGREL
-147 FRDEQPLKI
+147 LRDDPALKI

-164 GERLAGLLDDAPI
+164 GERLSRLLGDAPVVS
-177 LRSEGRMF
+177 SEGRMH
-185 PVQMRWG
+185 PVDIRWG
-192 RPYQVGEFI
+192 RPFQPGEFI
-201 EPRLVQTIL
+201 EPRVVDNVLL
-210 DALQDE
+210 ALAEQP
-216 TGSVLVFLPGQAEIR
+216 GSVLVFLPGQAEIR
-231 RVNQQL
+231 RVHQSLQE
-237 ADALGDRSD
+237 ALGERPD

-266 PAPAGK
+266 PPAKGL

-283 TSLTINGVRVVIDA
+283 TSLTIDGVRVVIDA

-345 DQHEGLAAYGS
+345 AQHDQLAAYGS
-356 AEILAA
+356 AEILQA

-370 LARWGVTPA
+370 LARWGVTPD
-379 QLVWLDVPPTAA
+379 QLCWLDQPPAA
-391 YAQAQDLLQRLGAL
+391 AFSQAQDLLARLGAFKPGSRDNL
-405 NDDKLTAHGQK
+405 SDHGQA

-435 LGLAVTACD
+435 LGLATMACD

-453 ILRGGGADL
+453 IQRGGGADL
-462 HSRLALLSGEER
+462 HSRLALVSGEGK
-474 ARGSQGGVQRAK
+474 ASRGGQGAVQRAR
-486 QLARQYRGY
+486 QLARQYRGL
-495 LRGRATQPV
+495 LRGKAVAAV
-504 ADPEHPRWLGALN
+504 ADP
-517 DDKLTAHG
+517 D
-525 QKMAELPAHP
+525 
-535 RIAHLLLRG
+535 
-544 QDLGLAATACDVAA
+544 
-558 LLGERDILRGGGA
+558 
-571 DLHSRLALLSG
+571 
-582 EERARGTQG
+582 
-591 GVQRAKQLA
+591 
-600 RQYRGYL
+600 
-607 RGRAT
+607 
-612 QPVADPEHPRWLGAL
+612 HPRWLGAL

-639 RRPGGAEYRLANG
+639 RREGGAEYRLANG
-652 RAAVFA
+652 RAALFA
-658 EADSLMKQAW
+658 EVDALMKCPW

-687 AADFDPTLFDTV
+687 AAEFDPALLDDV
-699 LAEQVRNVDQ
+699 LAEQVERVDI

-716 GVLRAERQRK
+716 QVLRAERQTK
-726 VGELVLSREPLS
+726 VGELVLGREPLP
-738 GLDENAR
+738 GLDDEAR
-745 SQALVNLVRRKGL
+745 AKALLGLVRRKGL
-758 ELLPWTPELR
+758 NLLNWTPELR
-768 QWQARVRLLRELDT
+768 QWQARVALLRQLDLAKE
-782 GKTSEWPDVSDS
+782 GQSEWPDLSDE
-794 ALLASLEHWLMPYL
+794 ALLANMEDWLQPYL
-808 GKVSRLSHFANLDI
+808 GKVSRLSHFAALDL
-822 SSYLHNL
+822 SSILRNL
-829 LPWPLPQRLDELAP
+829 LPWPLPQRLDEWAPAHLA
-843 QHLKVPSG
+843 VPSG
-851 SSVRLDYSEHP
+851 SNIRLDYSESP

-880 IAGGRQVVKLHLL
+880 IAQGRQQVKLHLL

-901 VTQDLANFWRST
+901 VTQDLANFWRTT

-942 IKPRK
+942 AKPRGT